1 MATPETRDATGS
13 EPDQRK
19 DVVMET
25 SQHTPSATPR
35 SARVGIAIG
44 FATIAIAAV
53 MSNAS
58 AFTRAAEPSAAIAL
72 PASLAVS
79 SDQVDWSRV
88 QPANI
93 TPAESVAAY
102 DR

>member
-1 MATPETRDATGS
+1 
-13 EPDQRK
+13 
-19 DVVMET
+19 MET
-25 SQHTPSATPR
+25 SQHTPSVTPR
-35 SARVGIAIG
+35 SARVGIVIG

-58 AFTRAAEPSAAIAL
+58 AFTRAAEPSAAEAAIAL
-72 PASLAVS
+72 PSSPATL